1 VNFKDR
7 LVYAREVQKT
17 TTPAAATQ
25 PKTITWR
32 YPFLFGLRF
41 LGRESTLQCQPHARI
56 TYPLQS
62 WVETSDDASGRACDL
77 AIRCKDYAF
86 QIESFRQIPTNCA
99 NLSQC
104 RAWGRRFPLR
114 ISAAYD
120 QDTPSAVAIDEV
132 DTFESR
138 G

>member
-1 VNFKDR
+1 VNLKDR

-56 TYPLQS
+56 AYPLQS
-62 WVETSDDASGRACDL
+62 WVETSDA
-77 AIRCKDYAF
+77 
-86 QIESFRQIPTNCA
+86 P
-99 NLSQC
+99 SQLM
-104 RAWGRRFPLR
+104 RSTLLRVEAEFP
-114 ISAAYD
+114 AHKFF
-120 QDTPSAVAIDEV
+120 P
-132 DTFESR
+132 
-138 G
+138 